1 MDKLELLRK
10 EIDDIDGQLV
20 ELFEKRMETVLK
32 VGAYKTK
39 MNLPILNESREE
51 EVITKN
57 IDYLRDRSLENYLK
71 DFLLNL
77 MEISKRLQKR
87 K

>member
-32 VGAYKTK
+32 VGEYKTK